1 MKGRGEITFYEVV
14 NDMFLKVVMVSV
26 IGGFLCLDRTCLQ
39 IMLSRPVVIAPL
51 TGFLLGDVLTG
62 LSIGAFLE
70 LLWIDKPQIGIS
82 VPPNDSLLAVMIV
95 SSLLLANSQ
104 YEQTRREVITFA
116 FLLFIPLGYI
126 TQRMDAALIQSNER
140 LSEKALQ
147 AAKAADPRGIT
158 RQHIYA
164 IVKTFAAY
172 CIFLFFSI
180 IAGVMIIEAVFPLL
194 PVFVL
199 KAMGLMYLIIP
210 AVLIAVCLNTVKIRS
225 TVPVFCALF
234 LATMIIIEL
243 IHAF

>member
-1 MKGRGEITFYEVV
+1 MV
-14 NDMFLKVVMVSV
+14 LKVVMVSF

-39 IMLSRPVVIAPL
+39 IMISRPVVIAPL

-70 LLWIDKPQIGIS
+70 LLWIDKPQIGIA

-95 SSLLLANSQ
+95 SSLLLADNQ
-104 YEQTRREVITFA
+104 YEQTRREVMAFA
-116 FLLFIPLGYI
+116 FLLFMPLGYV
-126 TQRMDAALIQSNER
+126 TQRMDTALIQSNEI

-147 AAKAADPRGIT
+147 AAKKGDINGIS
-158 RQHIYA
+158 RLHIFA

-172 CIFLFFSI
+172 CVFLFFSI
-180 IAGVMIIEAVFPLL
+180 TIGVMIIEAAFPRL

-199 KAMGLMYLIIP
+199 KAMGLMYVIIP
-210 AVLIAVCLNTVKIRS
+210 AVLIAVCLNTVKLRRTI
-225 TVPVFCALF
+225 PIFCALF
-234 LATMIIIEL
+234 LATIIIIEL

>member
-1 MKGRGEITFYEVV
+1 MVMKAVI
-14 NDMFLKVVMVSV
+14 VSV

-39 IMLSRPVVIAPL
+39 TMLSRPVVIAPL

-70 LLWIDKPQIGIS
+70 LLWIDKPQIGIY

-95 SSLLLANSQ
+95 SSLLLASGQ
-104 YEQTRREVITFA
+104 YEQTRHEAIAFA

-126 TQRMDAALIQSNER
+126 TQRMDTALIESNEA
-140 LSEKALQ
+140 LSEKAIQ
-147 AAKAADPRGIT
+147 AAKAADPREIA
-158 RQHIYA
+158 RLHMRA
-164 IVKTFAAY
+164 IAKTFAVY
-172 CIFLFFSI
+172 CLFLFFCI
-180 IAGVMIIEAVFPLL
+180 IAGVIIIESVFPLL
-194 PVFVL
+194 PIYVF

-225 TVPVFCALF
+225 TVPLFCALF
-234 LATMIIIEL
+234 LATMVIIEI

>member
-1 MKGRGEITFYEVV
+1 VYEVV

-51 TGFLLGDVLTG
+51 TGFFLGDVLTG

-104 YEQTRREVITFA
+104 YGQTRHEVITFA

-126 TQRMDAALIQSNER
+126 TQKMDTALIQSNEH
-140 LSEKALQ
+140 LSERAIQ
-147 AAKAADPRGIT
+147 AAKAADPGGIT
-158 RQHIYA
+158 RQHIRA
-164 IVKTFAAY
+164 IIKTFAVY
-172 CIFLFFSI
+172 SLFLFFSI
-180 IAGVMIIEAVFPLL
+180 IAGIMIIEAIFPLL
-194 PVFVL
+194 PVFVM

-210 AVLIAVCLNTVKIRS
+210 AVLIAVCLSTVKIRR
-225 TVPVFCALF
+225 TVPIFCALF
-234 LATMIIIEL
+234 LVTMVIIEL

>member
-1 MKGRGEITFYEVV
+1 MV
-14 NDMFLKVVMVSV
+14 LKVAMVSF

-51 TGFLLGDVLTG
+51 TGLFLGDVLAG

-95 SSLLLANSQ
+95 SSLLLAGSEF
-104 YEQTRREVITFA
+104 EQTRREVMTFA

-126 TQRMDAALIQSNER
+126 TQKMDVALIQSNER
-140 LSEKALQ
+140 FSERALQ
-147 AAKAADPRGIT
+147 AAKAADPKGIT
-158 RQHIYA
+158 RQHICA
-164 IVKTFAAY
+164 IAKTFAVY
-172 CIFLFFSI
+172 CLFLFFSI

-199 KAMGLMYLIIP
+199 KAMRLMYLIIP
-210 AVLIAVCLNTVKIRS
+210 AVLIAVCLNTVKMRS
-225 TVPVFCALF
+225 IVPIFCALF
-234 LATMIIIEL
+234 LAAMFIIEL

>member
-1 MKGRGEITFYEVV
+1 MIMKVII
-14 NDMFLKVVMVSV
+14 VSV

-39 IMLSRPVVIAPL
+39 IMISRPVVIAPL
-51 TGFLLGDVLTG
+51 TGLLCGDVLTG
-62 LSIGAFLE
+62 LTIGAFLE

-82 VPPNDSLLAVMIV
+82 VPPNDSLLSVMIV

-104 YEQTRREVITFA
+104 YEQSRHEVITFA

-126 TQRMDAALIQSNER
+126 TQRMDTSLIQSHER
-140 LSEKALQ
+140 RSERALH
-147 AAKAADPRGIT
+147 AAKAADPKGIA
-158 RQHIYA
+158 RQHIRA
-164 IVKTFAAY
+164 IAKTFAAY
-172 CIFLFFSI
+172 CLFLFFSI
-180 IAGVMIIEAVFPLL
+180 IAGVMIIEAAFPLL
-194 PVFVL
+194 PISVL

-234 LATMIIIEL
+234 LATMVIIEI